1 MAQKIGTCKFLEYVH
16 LNSRNVTV
24 GLPKLPLVSSTCEC
38 CQLGKQH
45 KEQFP
50 KKSENHASQILEFIH
65 TYLCGPLKL
74 SSSRGSNYF
83 ITFTN
88 DFSKKSW
95 VYFLKYNNK
104 TLTKFKYSKVEI
116 KKQTSKN
123 IIII

>member
-1 MAQKIGTCKFLEYVH
+1 MALRLGHVNFKNMFH
-16 LNSRNVTV
+16 LSSRNVTI
-24 GLPKLPLVSSTCEC
+24 GLPKLPLVLSTCEC

-45 KEQFP
+45 REQFP
-50 KKSENHASQILEFIH
+50 KKSENRACQILEFIY
-65 TYLCGPLKL
+65 TYLCGPLKP
-74 SSSRGSNYF
+74 SSLGGSNYF
-83 ITFTN
+83 IMFTN
-88 DFSKKSW
+88 DLSKKSW